1 METIVQTGAGNSA
14 PVCYFVFSYRK
25 VSKFGKFL
33 GHNILLHSIIH
44 VQKEDDMEKKMI
56 VVAKMAM
63 TATELRLQD
72 LGVSPRP
79 MVITSNGT
87 RRTTRRKIVK

>member
-1 METIVQTGAGNSA
+1 VETIVQTGAGNSA

-25 VSKFGKFL
+25 VSKSSKFL
-33 GHNILLHSIIH
+33 GHNILLHSIIY
-44 VQKEDDMEKKMI
+44 VQKENGMEKKI
-56 VVAKMAM
+56 IVAKVAM

-79 MVITSNGT
+79 MVITSSGT

>member
-44 VQKEDDMEKKMI
+44 VQKENDMEKKI
-56 VVAKMAM
+56 VVAKVAM

-79 MVITSNGT
+79 MVITSTGT